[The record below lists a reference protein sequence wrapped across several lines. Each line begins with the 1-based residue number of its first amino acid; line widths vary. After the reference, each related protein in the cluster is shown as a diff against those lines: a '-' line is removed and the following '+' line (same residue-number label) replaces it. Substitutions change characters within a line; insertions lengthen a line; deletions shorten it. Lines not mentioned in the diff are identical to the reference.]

1 MGNLWYQIQVF
12 RKVILDLGGWGRS
25 GVSLLGRSARGRT
38 GRMGYNLSPP
48 GPEALHKDS
57 LPSVLWGSINVP
69 NKNGNLIS
77 LISSE
82 EKVTSTHEK
91 FHGWLACLE
100 PNILQGG
107 AGD

>member
-1 MGNLWYQIQVF
+1 MLRPWE
-12 RKVILDLGGWGRS
+12 DSTDGGTT
-25 GVSLLGRSARGRT
+25 SAP
-38 GRMGYNLSPP
+38 L
-48 GPEALHKDS
+48 GPETLHKDS
-57 LPSVLWGSINVP
+57 LPSILWGSINVP

-82 EKVTSTHEK
+82 EKVTSTHGK

-107 AGD
+107 AGN